1 MVLMPAEASLRGVFG
16 RDSSVSLLQIIMAG
30 DPIPKGR
37 PRHSKTGRPYTPERT
52 RKAEKACLAVVRE
65 AWGEKEPVVVPVG
78 LVVEFFC
85 ATRRHTDGD
94 NLVKLVTDAM
104 NKIVYKDDSQIVEWF
119 CRIHRGVGAEAART
133 EILLY
138 AVD

>member
-1 MVLMPAEASLRGVFG
+1 M
-16 RDSSVSLLQIIMAG
+16 
-30 DPIPKGR
+30 
-37 PRHSKTGRPYTPERT
+37 
-52 RKAEKACLAVVRE
+52 
-65 AWGEKEPVVVPVG
+65 VPVG